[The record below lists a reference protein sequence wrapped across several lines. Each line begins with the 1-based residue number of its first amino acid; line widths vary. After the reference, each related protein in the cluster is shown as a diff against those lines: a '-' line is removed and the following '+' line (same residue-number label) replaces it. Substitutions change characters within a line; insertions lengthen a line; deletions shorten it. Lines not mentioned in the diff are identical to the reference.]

1 VFAIRRFHEKETL
14 VQLIRQRP
22 FQPFVVQMSNGTTFE
37 VRHPET
43 AALAKSNLI
52 IARPDSD
59 EVEYC
64 SLLHVANVKTNES
77 AVGGS

>member
-1 VFAIRRFHEKETL
+1 M
-14 VQLIRQRP
+14 VQLLRQQP
-22 FQPFVVQMSNGTTFE
+22 FQPFVVQMSNGTRFE
-37 VRHPET
+37 VRHPEM

-64 SLLHVANVKTNES
+64 ALLHVANVKANG
-77 AVGGS
+77 AAAAP